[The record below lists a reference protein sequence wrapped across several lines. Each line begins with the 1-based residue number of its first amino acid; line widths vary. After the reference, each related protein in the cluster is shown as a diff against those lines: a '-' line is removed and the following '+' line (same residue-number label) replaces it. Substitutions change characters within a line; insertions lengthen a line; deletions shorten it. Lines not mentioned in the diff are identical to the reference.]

1 MKSTKTTD
9 KNEGFSKDGKYKD
22 FFKKGDIVIALIV
35 VVLVVLTL
43 VFAFGKDATEAEI
56 YIDGQL
62 KYRLNLSEDTTLELL
77 DGKMI
82 VKVSGGKISVA
93 QSNCAEQ
100 LCVHSSA
107 IDKDGGMIVCL
118 PNKVVIK
125 VVARE
130 VDAIT

>member
-1 MKSTKTTD
+1 MKD
-9 KNEGFSKDGKYKD
+9 KKSVNDKYKD
-22 FFKKGDIVIALIV
+22 FFKKGDIAIVLV
-35 VVLVVLTL
+35 VVLLIVLTL
-43 VFAFGKDATEAEI
+43 VFALRSKASEAEI

-62 KYRLNLSEDTTLELL
+62 KYRLDLSEDTTLDIL
-77 DGKMI
+77 DGKMTVQ
-82 VKVSGGKISVA
+82 VKNGAISVKNSDCP
-93 QSNCAEQ
+93 QG

-107 IDKDGGMIVCL
+107 VDKDGGMIVCL

>member
-1 MKSTKTTD
+1 MKSTKTT
-9 KNEGFSKDGKYKD
+9 NGKYKD
-22 FFKKGDIVIALIV
+22 FFKKGDIAIVLIV

-43 VFAFGKDATEAEI
+43 VFALKSDADEAEI
-56 YIDGQL
+56 YVDGEL
-62 KYRLNLSEDTTLELL
+62 KYRLDLREDTTLDIL
-77 DGKMI
+77 DGKMTI
-82 VKVSGGKISVA
+82 EVKDGKISVKK
-93 QSNCAEQ
+93 SDCLEE

-107 IDKDGGMIVCL
+107 IGTDGGMIVCL

>member
-1 MKSTKTTD
+1 MKSTKTT
-9 KNEGFSKDGKYKD
+9 NWKYKD
-22 FFKKGDIVIALIV
+22 FFKKGDIAIVLIV

-43 VFAFGKDATEAEI
+43 VFALRSEADEAEI
-56 YIDGQL
+56 YVDGEL
-62 KYRLNLSEDTTLELL
+62 KYRLDLRENKTLDIL
-77 DGKMI
+77 DGKMSVE
-82 VKVSGGKISVA
+82 VKDGKISVKD
-93 QSNCAEQ
+93 SDCAEQ

-107 IDKDGGMIVCL
+107 IGTDGGMIVCL

>member
-1 MKSTKTTD
+1 MKSTKTT
-9 KNEGFSKDGKYKD
+9 NGKYKD
-22 FFKKGDIVIALIV
+22 FFKKGDIAIVLIV

-43 VFAFGKDATEAEI
+43 VFALRSEAGEAEI
-56 YIDGQL
+56 YVDGEL
-62 KYRLNLSEDTTLELL
+62 KYRLDLRENKTLDIL
-77 DGKMI
+77 DGKMSVE
-82 VKVSGGKISVA
+82 VKDGKIFVKDSD
-93 QSNCAEQ
+93 CAEQ

-107 IDKDGGMIVCL
+107 IGTDGGMIVCL